1 MLDVGVEADVL
12 NHADLVVRVVDD
24 FEVSHGREIKH
35 FLDLIVACVKFDQM
49 LDVAKVLERSQLIV
63 RHIEILQ
70 VSVTSDTLKSCQ
82 LLSAHVHLEVRVP
95 RVIES
100 FAEA

>member
-24 FEVSHGREIKH
+24 FEVGHGREIKH

-49 LDVAKVLERSQLIV
+49 LDVAKVLE
-63 RHIEILQ
+63 
-70 VSVTSDTLKSCQ
+70 
-82 LLSAHVHLEVRVP
+82 
-95 RVIES
+95 
-100 FAEA
+100 